1 MNQVP
6 VKLGPLALLL
16 TVISICL
23 TTLSILTFT
32 TSRADMRLSERYAAT
47 VSTRYELEVKGQEA
61 LKLLDEGDMGAFERT
76 GNGELWQ
83 TIEKDGFLLKIGVVE
98 EDDGFRVIGWRHE
111 REWTENLDI
120 GNLWPGMG

>member
-32 TSRADMRLSERYAAT
+32 TSRADMRLSERYAST
-47 VSTRYELEVKGQEA
+47 VSTRYELEVQGQEA
-61 LKLLDEGDMGAFERT
+61 LALLDRGDMGNFERN
-76 GNGELWQ
+76 GSGELWQ

-111 REWTENLDI
+111 REWT
-120 GNLWPGMG
+120 